1 MQSVAETERFDD
13 GNYLVKAIRP
23 AINYIEEEIELAG
36 GSVGC
41 FAIFQNRMDF
51 GFLY

>member
-1 MQSVAETERFDD
+1 MQPIAETEWFDD
-13 GNYLVKAIRP
+13 GDYFVKAIRP

-51 GFLY
+51 DFLY